1 MNKILYIILGVVAMI
16 ALWFYLSYNRM
27 VEREEAVHKAWSQV
41 ENVYQRRSDL
51 IPNIVSVVKSY
62 SDYEQN
68 TLTRLTEERS
78 IALSTQIEDNT
89 DAEALERYDNAQR
102 NIGQSLNQ
110 LLISIENYP
119 DLKASEQFMTLS
131 TELAGC
137 ENRIKVERRNYNE
150 AAMDFNRSIRYF
162 PNSLIANSLGFK
174 KVAYFNSNEE
184 ASKAPSVK

>member
-1 MNKILYIILGVVAMI
+1 MNKILYIVLGLVALI

-27 VEREEAVHKAWSQV
+27 VERDEAVHKAWSQV

-62 SDYEQN
+62 SDYEKN
-68 TLTRLTEERS
+68 TLTKLTEERS
-78 IALSTQIEDNT
+78 IALSTRINDNT
-89 DAEALERYDNAQR
+89 DAEALERYDNAQQ

-119 DLKASEQFMTLS
+119 DLKASEQFLALS

-150 AAMDFNRSIRYF
+150 AAMDFNRSIRFF
-162 PNSLIANSLGFK
+162 PNNLIANSLGFK

-184 ASKAPSVK
+184 ASQAPSVK